1 MNMCSGPGAR
11 TSLYAAATY
20 AATLL
25 VCVWLL
31 KHPLADAPSAW
42 RALVA
47 LVPLAPIIW
56 MIRGQVA
63 MILARDELQR
73 RIDLEAIAIAS
84 IGVGLGSLSLAL
96 LIVARVW
103 EVSGRVALL
112 WVLPAL
118 SLCYGVARYWVARR
132 YR

>member
-1 MNMCSGPGAR
+1 MNECSGPGTR
-11 TSLYAAATY
+11 TSIVAALAYGVTV
-20 AATLL
+20 LI
-25 VCVWLL
+25 CVWLL
-31 KHPLADAPSAW
+31 KHPLADAAPVW

-47 LVPLAPIIW
+47 LVPMAPITW
-56 MIRGQVA
+56 MIRVQVA
-63 MILARDELQR
+63 IILARDELQR

-103 EVSGRVALL
+103 DVSGRSALL

-118 SLCYGVARYWVARR
+118 SLSYGLARYWVARR

>member
-1 MNMCSGPGAR
+1 MTYRSGADTR
-11 TSLYAAATY
+11 TIVASLTY
-20 AATLL
+20 AVTVL

-31 KHPLADAPSAW
+31 KHPLVDAPPVG
-42 RALVA
+42 RVLVA
-47 LVPLAPIIW
+47 LVPMAPIAW
-56 MIRGQVA
+56 MIRIQVA
-63 MILARDELQR
+63 TILARDELQR

-96 LIVARVW
+96 LILARVW
-103 EVSGRVALL
+103 DVSGRSALL

-118 SLCYGVARYWVARR
+118 TLSYGVARYWVARR

>member
-1 MNMCSGPGAR
+1 
-11 TSLYAAATY
+11 
-20 AATLL
+20 
-25 VCVWLL
+25 V
-31 KHPLADAPSAW
+31 
-42 RALVA
+42 
-47 LVPLAPIIW
+47 
-56 MIRGQVA
+56 QVA
-63 MILARDELQR
+63 IILARDELQR

-103 EVSGRVALL
+103 DVSGRSALL

-118 SLCYGVARYWVARR
+118 SLSYGLARYWVARR

>member
-1 MNMCSGPGAR
+1 MNGCPAPRSR
-11 TSLYAAATY
+11 RILLAAAAY
-20 AATLL
+20 AATVLI
-25 VCVWLL
+25 CVWLL
-31 KHPLADAPSAW
+31 KYHLAGASSGW
-42 RALVA
+42 RVPVA
-47 LVPLAPIIW
+47 LLPLAPIIW
-56 MIRGQVA
+56 MVQLQVA

-96 LIVARVW
+96 LSVAGVSD
-103 EVSGRVALL
+103 VSGRVALL

-118 SLCYGVARYWVARR
+118 SLSYGVARYWVARR

>member
-1 MNMCSGPGAR
+1 MSASRCPETR
-11 TSLYAAATY
+11 TSILAAVVYAVT
-20 AATLL
+20 TF

-31 KHPLADAPSAW
+31 KHPLASAP
-42 RALVA
+42 ALLRVPVA
-47 LVPLAPIIW
+47 LLPIAPIVW
-56 MIRGQVA
+56 MIRIQVA
-63 MILARDELQR
+63 MIMARDELQR

-96 LIVARVW
+96 LTVARVW
-103 EVSGRVALL
+103 DVSGRSALL
-112 WVLPAL
+112 WVLPTL

>member
-1 MNMCSGPGAR
+1 MA
-11 TSLYAAATY
+11 YAVTV
-20 AATLL
+20 LI
-25 VCVWLL
+25 CVWLL
-31 KHPLADAPSAW
+31 KHPLTDAPPVW

-47 LVPLAPIIW
+47 LLPMAPIAW
-56 MIRGQVA
+56 MIRVQVA
-63 MILARDELQR
+63 MIMARDELQR

-103 EVSGRVALL
+103 DISGRVALL

>member
-1 MNMCSGPGAR
+1 MSACSWRDSR
-11 TSLYAAATY
+11 TSFVAALAYGVTV
-20 AATLL
+20 LI
-25 VCVWLL
+25 CVWLL
-31 KHPLADAPSAW
+31 KHPLADAAPVW

-47 LVPLAPIIW
+47 LVPMAPITW
-56 MIRGQVA
+56 MIRVQVA

-84 IGVGLGSLSLAL
+84 IGVGLGSLGLAL

-103 EVSGRVALL
+103 DVSGRSALL

-118 SLCYGVARYWVARR
+118 LLSYGLARYWVARR

>member
-1 MNMCSGPGAR
+1 MNECSEPGTRA
-11 TSLYAAATY
+11 SIVAALAYAITV
-20 AATLL
+20 LL
-25 VCVWLL
+25 CVWLL
-31 KHPLADAPSAW
+31 KHPLADAALVW

-47 LVPLAPIIW
+47 LVPMAPIAW
-56 MIRGQVA
+56 MIRIQVA
-63 MILARDELQR
+63 TILARDELQR

-103 EVSGRVALL
+103 DVSGRSALL

-118 SLCYGVARYWVARR
+118 SLCYGVARHLVARR